1 MVCPVCGCDIEKYS
15 DCCPNCGTPVL
26 TNDKKNSTRKKTLDK
41 NLNLEQFPD
50 SSAPSE
56 TLSKINDFDISQNKK
71 NDDKLPSE
79 NITALS
85 DKTNDRIE
93 NEDTKSSDEKF
104 NTDKYSN
111 IPFDMD
117 LGKTTRYLVSQRKT
131 PQKPTYWKKL
141 ELKYR
146 PPRDS
151 EPQLFSEAAKR
162 NVRISVLLNILAII
176 GFVCGFSWAM
186 NPFATNFL
194 LGFVCPVATVLV
206 VISIDCADTAA
217 TYYEKDYNT
226 YKKKCHTLKLTSR
239 IIFWIDLFMS
249 AVVIAYQLFLMTG
262 FLQAKDKN
270 FILW

>member
-1 MVCPVCGCDIEKYS
+1 MVCPVCGCDIDKYS

-26 TNDKKNSTRKKTLDK
+26 IDIKKNTKKKALKNQLSFEQVPDSSTAPLDK
-41 NLNLEQFPD
+41 NTID
-50 SSAPSE
+50 
-56 TLSKINDFDISQNKK
+56 LSKKQNSENDLSLENDIS
-71 NDDKLPSE
+71 S
-79 NITALS
+79 S
-85 DKTNDRIE
+85 DETNDRIE
-93 NEDTKSSDEKF
+93 NEDTKSSFEKF
-104 NTDKYSN
+104 NTDKFSN
-111 IPFDMD
+111 IPSDMD

-151 EPQLFSEAAKR
+151 EPHLFSEAAKR
-162 NVRISVLLNILAII
+162 NVRVSILLNILAII
-176 GFVCGFSWAM
+176 GFVCGFCWAM
-186 NPFATNFL
+186 NPLATNFL

-217 TYYEKDYNT
+217 DYYEKDYFT
-226 YKKKCHTLKLTSR
+226 YKKKCHTLKLTFR

-262 FLQAKDKN
+262 FLQAKEKN